1 MRRLDARADVIDHD
15 GRSTHADEPEASVNI
30 AVGDWFAREQVGES
44 IWHLWERFADPFVR
58 CNIWFVRGRDRA
70 LLVDTGLGVM
80 SLHEAARDLFE
91 QPTLALATHYHFDH
105 TGSLHEFT
113 ERLAHRAGIP
123 YLTTPGAIGGALRRD
138 GFPAAAVEMYR
149 AAGYEVPEEFLAAL
163 PAPDFDVA
171 AYEVPSC
178 APTRVLDD
186 GDTVDLGDRA
196 FEIMHLPGHSPDS
209 IGLYEAASGT
219 LFSGDAVYDGPLLDG
234 SRDSDVDA
242 YVATMERLRALPVEV
257 VHGGHEPSFGRERLV
272 ELCDAY
278 IAGVRS
284 R

>member
-1 MRRLDARADVIDHD
+1 MKV
-15 GRSTHADEPEASVNI
+15 
-30 AVGDWFAREQVGES
+30 AVGDWFARERVDEM
-44 IWHLWERFADPFVR
+44 IWRLWEPFVDRFAR

-70 LLVDTGLGVM
+70 LLVDTGLGVA

-113 ERLAHRAGIP
+113 DRLAHKAGVP
-123 YLTTPGAIGGALRRD
+123 YLATPGAIGGALRRD
-138 GFPAAAVEMYR
+138 AFPAAALEMYL
-149 AAGYEVPEEFLAAL
+149 AAGYDVPAELLDAL
-163 PAPDFDVA
+163 PEPAFDPSSV
-171 AYEVPSC
+171 YEVQSC

-196 FEIMHLPGHSPDS
+196 FEVMHLPGHSPDS
-209 IGLYEAASGT
+209 IGLYDATSGT

-234 SRDSDVDA
+234 SSDSDVDA
-242 YVATMERLRALPVEV
+242 YVATMERLRVLPVEV
-257 VHGGHEPSFGRERLV
+257 VHGGHEPSFGRDRLV

>member
-1 MRRLDARADVIDHD
+1 MKV
-15 GRSTHADEPEASVNI
+15 
-30 AVGDWFAREQVGES
+30 AVGDWFARERVDDS
-44 IWHLWERFADPFVR
+44 TWKLWEQFVDPFAR

-70 LLVDTGLGVM
+70 LLVDTGLGVA

-105 TGSLHEFT
+105 TGSLHEFAD
-113 ERLAHRAGIP
+113 RLAHKAGAS
-123 YLTTPGAIGGALRRD
+123 YLATPGAIGGALSRD
-138 GFPAAAVEMYR
+138 AFPPDALEMYE
-149 AAGYEVPEEFLAAL
+149 AAGYVLPDELLDAL
-163 PAPDFDVA
+163 PDPAFDPR
-171 AYEVPSC
+171 AYEVASC
-178 APTRVLDD
+178 APTRVLED
-186 GDTVDLGDRA
+186 GDTVDLGDRS
-196 FEIMHLPGHSPDS
+196 FEVMHLPGHSPDS
-209 IGLYEAASGT
+209 IGLWDSASGT

-234 SRDSDVDA
+234 SGDSDVGA
-242 YVATMERLRALPVEV
+242 YVETMERLRALPVEV